1 MVRSLFDQIQ
11 GEMKKLDI
19 SVRSLRKTGT
29 EFAQAEMDYKIILR
43 EEALKL
49 RDGGEAVGMIDKTV
63 YGVRRVAEVRFKR
76 DVAEAVYK
84 ANLEAINA
92 TKLYIKVLMNQYDKE
107 WGNTE

>member
-92 TKLYIKVLMNQYDKE
+92 TKLYIKVLMTQYDKE

>member
-1 MVRSLFDQIQ
+1 MKSMFEQIQ
-11 GEMKKLDI
+11 GEIKKLDI
-19 SVRSLRKTGT
+19 SVRALRKTGT
-29 EFAQAEMDYKIILR
+29 EFAQAERDYKIILR

-63 YGVRRVAEVRFKR
+63 YGVQRVADARFKR

-84 ANLEAINA
+84 ANTEAINA

-107 WGNTE
+107 WGNAE

>member
-107 WGNTE
+107 YGTHE

>member
-1 MVRSLFDQIQ
+1 MRSLFDQIQ
-11 GEMKKLDI
+11 GEIKKLDN

-107 WGNTE
+107 YGTHE